1 MPRKGKGQK
10 VQTATGQQY
19 GAAKEQEEMQQQAP
33 LPEMPRQQRQKP
45 GQAGAFNRP
54 TERPEELVTAPAP
67 PQNVRQQSPFSP
79 KMARILPTLLPMASS
94 AYVGEDT
101 KEIVNKLIA
110 MVPIGEM

>member
-19 GAAKEQEEMQQQAP
+19 GAAKEQQEMQEQAP
-33 LPEMPRQQRQKP
+33 LPEMPGLQRSKP
-45 GQAGAFNRP
+45 GEAGAFNRA
-54 TERPEELVTAPAP
+54 TERPGELVTAPPP

-79 KMARILPTLLPMASS
+79 KIAQLLPTLLPMASS